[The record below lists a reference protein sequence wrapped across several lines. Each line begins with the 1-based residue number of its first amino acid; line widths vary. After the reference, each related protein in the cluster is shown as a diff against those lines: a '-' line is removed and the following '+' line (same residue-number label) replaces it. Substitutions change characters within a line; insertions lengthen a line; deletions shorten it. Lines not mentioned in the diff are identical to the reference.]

1 MMTKYTVQRLLSLI
15 PVLLGVSLLT
25 FAIIQVTPG
34 DPVVL
39 MLGPHATPQ
48 RIAEFREQL
57 GLNDPIYVQYGRYV
71 WNALHGDLGRSF
83 RGQTPVIREILDRLP
98 STIELTLAAML
109 FAVPVGVFLGVVA
122 ATTRHKWIDTAATL
136 AALAGLSI
144 PNFWLAI
151 ILILVFGVSLRW
163 VSATG
168 GAGMK
173 DLILPAITLAL
184 APAAVLARLIRASI
198 LEVLREDYVR
208 TARAK
213 GLPWRKVTLV
223 HVLPN
228 ALIPVV
234 TVLGLE
240 LAAMLG
246 GTVFVENAFA
256 RPGIGRF
263 AVNAIVAR
271 DYPQIQGVVLLAA
284 AIYAL
289 LNLAVDLVYGWLDP
303 RIRYD

>member
-1 MMTKYTVQRLLSLI
+1 MILYALRRLLALI
-15 PVLLGVSLLT
+15 PVLLGVTMLT

-34 DPVVL
+34 DPVRL
-39 MLGPHATPQ
+39 MLGPHATPE

-57 GLNDPIYVQYGRYV
+57 GLNDPLYVQYGRYV
-71 WNALHGDLGRSF
+71 WNALHGDLGESF
-83 RGQTPVIREILDRLP
+83 RGQTPVMRELLDRMP
-98 STIELTLAAML
+98 STLELTVAAMAL
-109 FAVPVGVFLGVVA
+109 AIPGGVFVGVLA
-122 ATTRHKWIDTAATL
+122 ATTRRKWIDTAAML
-136 AALAGLSI
+136 AALAGLSV

-168 GAGMK
+168 GEGLK
-173 DLILPAITLAL
+173 DLILPAFTLAL
-184 APAAVLARLIRASI
+184 APAAVLARLTRSSI

-213 GLPWRKVTLV
+213 GLPWREVALV
-223 HVLPN
+223 HVLRN
-228 ALIPVV
+228 ALIPIV

-246 GTVFVENAFA
+246 GTVFVENVFA

-263 AVNAIVAR
+263 AVNAILAR

-284 AIYAL
+284 TIYAL
-289 LNLAVDLVYGWLDP
+289 LNLAIDLAYGWLDP